1 MPAPDIGYLR
11 APFELLDNPG
21 KGREP
26 LADEMIVITRPE
38 EARDGAKHAASLIAP
53 RDTTTLLEG
62 NLDLGLIIQQ
72 GRHYIE
78 AAHHVDG
85 AILDCKHHRLFGRQR
100 EPAGLRIV
108 GKIVRSRLLGQPFA
122 QVPLFT
128 LAILA
133 SSAHVIGPLA

>member
-38 EARDGAKHAASLIAP
+38 EASDGAKHAVSLIAP

-100 EPAGLRIV
+100 ELAGLRMEAACWDNHSRRY
-108 GKIVRSRLLGQPFA
+108 RS
-122 QVPLFT
+122 FT
-128 LAILA
+128 LAVLA
-133 SSAHVIGPLA
+133 SSAHVMGPLA